1 MAAIRDADPDRDAAA
16 CLEIYARYISDT
28 AVSFEEQV
36 PTGDEFA
43 ERMRTSMRT
52 HPWLVFDDDGE
63 IAGFA
68 YATAHRTRAAYRWAT
83 DVTVYVD
90 PSRRRAGVGRR
101 LYEALFE
108 RLRALGF
115 HVACAGI
122 TLPNE
127 ASVSIHRALGFEPV
141 GVYRR
146 IGWKLGR
153 WHDVSWWQL
162 ELLPKGGERPAEPGA
177 P

>member
-1 MAAIRDADPDRDAAA
+1 M
-16 CLEIYARYISDT
+16 
-28 AVSFEEQV
+28 
-36 PTGDEFA
+36 
-43 ERMRTSMRT
+43 
-52 HPWLVFDDDGE
+52 
-63 IAGFA
+63 
-68 YATAHRTRAAYRWAT
+68 
-83 DVTVYVD
+83 YVD

-127 ASVSIHRALGFEPV
+127 ASVGIHRALGFEPV

-153 WHDVSWWQL
+153 WHDVMWWEL